1 MPAPTAVSKTLK
13 QTQRSAGAIKK
24 RRSNT
29 LSKWTPRAFSV
40 DDYQDCFMEDLVSA
54 YVETRDMTTVEQK
67 IAHWKTMPLTA
78 EEFSTRTPSRGS
90 RKTWVFLCLLMA
102 NTQLKPSFTKSELE
116 AIDESR
122 RIVVPADLL
131 YFRKSNKGSNSWR
144 PWSECAHL
152 KKINDVYMLAWL

>member
-29 LSKWTPRAFSV
+29 TSWTPRAFSV

-116 AIDESR
+116 AIDESLR
-122 RIVVPADLL
+122 LVAFDANLL
-131 YFRKSNKGSNSWR
+131 RFRDASQGSNSWR
-144 PWSECAHL
+144 CWCGFAHL
-152 KKINDVYMLAWL
+152 KKLNDVYMLAWL